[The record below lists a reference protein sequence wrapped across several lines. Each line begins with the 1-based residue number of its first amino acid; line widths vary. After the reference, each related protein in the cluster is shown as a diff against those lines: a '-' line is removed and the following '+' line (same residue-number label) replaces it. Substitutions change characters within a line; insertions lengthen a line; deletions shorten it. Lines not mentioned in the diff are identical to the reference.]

1 MKESIKDWLKVLVLL
16 LDEAVVIAVVLVAL
30 WFFGVDIP
38 LWVAV
43 VLGVLLGGV
52 AIVIHR
58 LVIPSF
64 HRRKVVGRESM
75 VGLQGEVV
83 EPLTPKGTIR
93 VEGEFW
99 KATSLNGKIYP
110 GERVEVQAVRHLMV
124 EVRRQGR

>member
-38 LWVAV
+38 LWSSVT
-43 VLGVLLGGV
+43 LGVMLGTV
-52 AIVIHR
+52 AIIIHK

-64 HRRKVVGRESM
+64 HRRQAAGKESM
-75 VGLQGEVV
+75 VGLEGEVV

-99 KATSLNGKIYP
+99 KATSLNGEIYP
-110 GERVEVQAVRHLMV
+110 GEHVEIQAVRHLMV
-124 EVRRQGR
+124 EVRRQQR